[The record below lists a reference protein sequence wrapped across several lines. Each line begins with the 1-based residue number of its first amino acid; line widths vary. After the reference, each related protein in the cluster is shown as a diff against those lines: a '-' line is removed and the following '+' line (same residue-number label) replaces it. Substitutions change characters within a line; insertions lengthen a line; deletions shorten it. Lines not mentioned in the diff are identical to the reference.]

1 MTIQTI
7 ANALLILLVIG
18 WIGVRQLAWRPVAL
32 GRLWRSPLIFAVVGA
47 VLLAQQVKPAS
58 ITPLDLA
65 VVAGELVISLA
76 VGAWMGAIAHFRRLP
91 QPIATG
97 KDGRDLAVYESRTG
111 VVGLVLWVVV
121 IAVRVGID
129 VLAAQAGSHLAE
141 ATGIIL
147 LVLAANRLARTA
159 VFAARLDRH
168 AALAA

>member
-7 ANALLILLVIG
+7 ANAVLILLVIG

-32 GRLWRSPLIFAVVGA
+32 SKMWRSPLIFAVVG
-47 VLLAQQVKPAS
+47 VILLAQQVKPAA

-76 VGAWMGAIAHFRRLP
+76 VGAWMGAIARFRRLP

-97 KDGRDLAVYESRTG
+97 KDGRDVAVYESRTG
-111 VVGLVLWVVV
+111 VLGLILWLVV
-121 IAVRVGID
+121 IAVRVGLD
-129 VLAAQAGSHLAE
+129 VLAAQAGSHLAS

-159 VFAARLDRH
+159 VFAARVDRH

>member
-1 MTIQTI
+1 MTLQTI
-7 ANALLILLVIG
+7 GNALLILLVIG
-18 WIGVRQLAWRPVAL
+18 WIGVRQLNWRPVAL
-32 GRLWRSPLIFAVVGA
+32 GKMWRSPLIFAVVGA
-47 VLLAQQVKPAS
+47 ILLAQQVKPAS

-65 VVAGELVISLA
+65 VVAGELVLSLA

-97 KDGRDLAVYESRTG
+97 KDGRDIAVYESRTG
-111 VVGLVLWVVV
+111 ALGLVLWVLV
-121 IAVRVGID
+121 IAVRVGLD
-129 VLAAQAGSHLAE
+129 VLAGLAGSHLAS